1 MREDERLCFSAVGV
15 EPGGPAPGG
24 PPSSGPP
31 LRGAKRPLRA
41 RRRVAVLIRRMG
53 IWLDAWGLRGYP
65 QDTHDWSSKVE
76 RLRSMK
82 TTSRQIR

>member
-1 MREDERLCFSAVGV
+1 MRKEEDVHLSSGGSK
-15 EPGGPAPGG
+15 PGSPAPSGAA
-24 PPSSGPP
+24 SSSSPVHNSKKP
-31 LRGAKRPLRA
+31 LRLRKRVR
-41 RRRVAVLIRRMG
+41 VLIRRMG

-82 TTSRQIR
+82 TTSRHLR